1 MLALAPRMDPAET
14 ATVIEEFLADYFAK
28 SAAKRVIVGLSGGID
43 SALVA
48 KIAAKSLGRS
58 KVFGLFLPNGASDPA
73 TADAKDAA
81 LSAKTAGIKLETLD
95 IAGPVAATA
104 HLLGK
109 DLKHGARLNI
119 APRVRMAVLYARAAS
134 AKGLV
139 AGTSNKSELLTGYFT
154 KFGDGAADVHP
165 IGDLYKTQVVEL
177 AKFYRLPARL
187 VAKRPTAGLFPGQ
200 TDEKDLG
207 MSYVKLDKV
216 LYGLELQMS
225 FEGISK
231 RTGEKVENVSRIAAM
246 VNESQHK
253 RAGFII
259 PKLGHRTVGL
269 DWRAPPSRAL

>member
-1 MLALAPRMDPAET
+1 MVTLAPKIDAGET
-14 ATVIEEFLADYFAK
+14 AMVIEAFLGDYFSK
-28 SAAKRVIVGLSGGID
+28 SAARRVVVGLSGGID

-48 KIAAKSLGRS
+48 KIAAECLGPS
-58 KVFGLFLPNGASDPA
+58 KVLGVFLPNGPGS
-73 TADAKDAA
+73 TDAKDAV
-81 LSAKTAGIKLETLD
+81 LSAKAAGIKLETLD
-95 IAGPVAATA
+95 ISAPVSAAA

-109 DLKHGARLNI
+109 SLSEGAGLNI

-154 KFGDGAADVHP
+154 KFGDGAADIHP
-165 IGDLYKTQVVEL
+165 IGDLYKTQVVDL
-177 AKFYRLPARL
+177 ATFYRLPARL
-187 VAKRPTAGLFPGQ
+187 VSKRPSAGLFPGQ

-207 MSYVKLDKV
+207 MSYTRLDKV

-225 FEGISK
+225 FEDISK
-231 RTGEKVENVSRIAAM
+231 KTGEDVETVSRVAALL
-246 VNESQHK
+246 NRSQHK

-259 PKLGHRTVGL
+259 PKIGHRTVGL